1 MREEI
6 RIFKALGN
14 EVRLEIVKALLDGEK
29 YVSEIIPYAGRMQ
42 PAVSMQLAKLEYL
55 GIVES
60 RREGGRVYYRIANE
74 RIRRI
79 LTKILEVVNN
89 EK

>member
-6 RIFKALGN
+6 RIFKALCN

-74 RIRRI
+74 KIKRI
-79 LTKILEVVNN
+79 LSRILKVIND

>member
-6 RIFKALGN
+6 RIFKALCN

-55 GIVES
+55 GIVKS